1 VAGQE
6 GPRLVIFFRIQT
18 TVSVYPEHVELT
30 CSGTF
35 SRSEAFRVGER
46 AFREAASAGRRSVL
60 MDVRGVTGR
69 VPSIFDRF
77 DIGVHIAEQNFG
89 RQSPQVAA
97 CCLGG
102 VVRDSKIAGGTR

>member
-1 VAGQE
+1 
-6 GPRLVIFFRIQT
+6 
-18 TVSVYPEHVELT
+18 
-30 CSGTF
+30 
-35 SRSEAFRVGER
+35 
-46 AFREAASAGRRSVL
+46 

-77 DIGVHIAEQNFG
+77 DIGVHIAEQHFG

-102 VVRDSKIAGGTR
+102 VVRDWKIAGVTR